1 MSTFIFRAH
10 ASEVEKETIDNILSL
25 SQKTFLNSTVYTFLL
40 KYFID
45 SHENLRTQFS
55 NSVDS
60 VLGFTENKK
69 NILNSMSGHGHR
81 PSMANMKWM

>member
-1 MSTFIFRAH
+1 MSTFIFRAL

-60 VLGFTENKK
+60 VLQKIKK
-69 NILNSMSGHGHR
+69 KTFSIPCRDTDTDHQW
-81 PSMANMKWM
+81 PT